1 MKRRLRRIGIALA
14 ALLAALTIA
23 SLLYNAVTPGGVDAS
38 KLYAGP
44 YVVVDGT
51 KLAYR
56 QWGTHG
62 TPVVL
67 LGGFVEPSWVWHAVG
82 TLLARAHRVYA
93 LDVPPFGYSQRRG
106 PYTLA
111 RWTQLVQG
119 FDRRLGIRRPV
130 VVGHSLGAGIA
141 VSIATEAPRSLSGIV
156 LLDGDALPVGH
167 GLGLGADLLVPPWYT
182 SIFRIVTGSGWIV
195 RRVLSSAWGPAP
207 HHFSA
212 AFVDEFER
220 PFRVSGT
227 ASAFTSMLGHG
238 IGGVSSATLAAV
250 RVPALVVWGQKD
262 TVDSVSAGRRTA
274 AIMHVPFVE
283 IPDAGHLSMLVRPAL
298 VARAIE
304 RLLRR

>member
-1 MKRRLRRIGIALA
+1 VRRWLRRIGIAVA
-14 ALLAALTIA
+14 ALVVALTIA
-23 SLLYNAVTPGGVDAS
+23 SLAYNVATPGGIDAS

-44 YVVVDGT
+44 YLLVDGT

-56 QWGTHG
+56 QWGEHG

-67 LGGFVEPSWVWHAVG
+67 LGGFAEPSWVWHAVG
-82 TLLARAHRVYA
+82 PLLGRAHRVYA

-106 PYTLA
+106 PFTLA

-119 FDRRLGIRRPV
+119 FDRRLGIRKPV
-130 VVGHSLGAGIA
+130 IVGHSLGAGIA
-141 VSIATEAPRSLSGIV
+141 VSVATGAPRSVSGIV

-167 GLGLGADLLVPPWYT
+167 GFGWGAHLLVPPWFTTVY
-182 SIFRIVTGSGWIV
+182 RIATGSDWIV
-195 RRVLSSAWGPAP
+195 RRVLSSAWGPSP
-207 HHFSA
+207 HRFGKS
-212 AFVDEFER
+212 FVDEFER

-227 ASAFTSMLGHG
+227 AAAFTSMLGHG
-238 IGGVSSATLAAV
+238 IQGVSSATLADV

-283 IPDAGHLSMLVRPAL
+283 IPGAGHLSMLVRPAL

-304 RLLRR
+304 RLLRG